1 MGDKMGKLKD
11 SDTVYSRRN
20 KKVEEYDQGNTMR
33 KRGRA
38 RLTNGQQGQHES
50 ISTGRYVSR
59 SSKAL
64 RNGEKPEPII
74 QNSEGD
80 MLGWGVVA
88 NSHQCGKGNEDDNLD
103 FALED

>member
-1 MGDKMGKLKD
+1 M
-11 SDTVYSRRN
+11 
-20 KKVEEYDQGNTMR
+20 MR
-33 KRGRA
+33 KRGWA

-64 RNGEKPEPII
+64 RNGEKAEPII
-74 QNSEGD
+74 QNSEVD

-88 NSHQCGKGNEDDNLD
+88 NSFKKGEREGEKGGERNMGNGSLTHQCGKGNEDDNLD
-103 FALED
+103 LALED